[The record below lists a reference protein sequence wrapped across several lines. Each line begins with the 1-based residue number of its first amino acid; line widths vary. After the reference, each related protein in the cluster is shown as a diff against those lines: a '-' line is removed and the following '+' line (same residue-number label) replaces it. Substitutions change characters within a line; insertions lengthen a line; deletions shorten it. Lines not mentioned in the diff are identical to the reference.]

1 VTSPFPVSRGS
12 LPRGRAPRGGL
23 ETVVEALAVPA
34 VAGGSFAAARIE
46 ARRAAR

>member
-1 VTSPFPVSRGS
+1 
-12 LPRGRAPRGGL
+12 L

-34 VAGGSFAAARIE
+34 VPGGSFAAARIE